1 MSLIYMK
8 TGMGSSETYYHLSGL
23 ARRLVLKQRQRANMV
38 ALFALLFSSSLHT
51 NNKPP
56 ANLTWCRQQSNINN
70 CHLRAK
76 PKYEAVIYKVDR

>member
-8 TGMGSSETYYHLSGL
+8 MGMGSSETYYHLIGAS
-23 ARRLVLKQRQRANMV
+23 RLVLKQRQKANKV
-38 ALFALLFSSSLHT
+38 ALFALLFSTSLHT

-56 ANLTWCRQQSNINN
+56 ADLTWCRHQSNINN